1 MRSLI
6 LALMMISST
15 SAVAGDFGIKFK
27 TVDGDKIATL
37 ELNGDIVRGDYEQY
51 LNLVNLATDKKARI
65 AIFVL
70 NSDGGLVDESLKIGR
85 HVRQIGLWTHTRA
98 GTGCLSSCALIW
110 FAGIR
115 RSKENGSGVGVHR
128 SYLKDGKGVGFGEM
142 EKTLKKNHV
151 LVQTYLEEMRS
162 TNKTIE
168 TFLNTAST
176 EMTFLGPS
184 WVIDGKDYEL
194 DRVFEEYVISHC
206 GKYPTTKKRS
216 KPDAWQCFENE
227 NWSVQIGNAYGWIE
241 PNNQKMSK
249 LNSTTRALCRE
260 WEDYQRWHANRYSPT
275 EKQRTWT
282 NCSMSTL
289 TLTQNELQFSN

>member
-1 MRSLI
+1 
-6 LALMMISST
+6 MMIFST
-15 SAVAGDFGIKFK
+15 KAVASDFGIKFK

-128 SYLKDGKGVGFGEM
+128 SYLKGGKGVGFGEM

-184 WVIDGKDYEL
+184 WVTDEKIMNLTVCLKNML
-194 DRVFEEYVISHC
+194 FLIAVNIQ
-206 GKYPTTKKRS
+206 PQKKRS
-216 KPDAWQCFENE
+216 KPDAWRCFESE

-241 PNNQKMSK
+241 PNDQKMSK
-249 LNSTTRALCRE
+249 LNFPTRALCRE
-260 WEDYQRWHANRYSPT
+260 WE
-275 EKQRTWT
+275 
-282 NCSMSTL
+282 NC
-289 TLTQNELQFSN
+289 Q